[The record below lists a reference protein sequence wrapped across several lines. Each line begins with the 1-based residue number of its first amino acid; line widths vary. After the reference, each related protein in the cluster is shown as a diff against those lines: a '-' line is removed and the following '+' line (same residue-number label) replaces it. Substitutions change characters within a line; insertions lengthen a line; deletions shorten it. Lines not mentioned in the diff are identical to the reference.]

1 MFDTRDLGKFQQAF
15 LGVVTGAPP
24 ADHGLRIHHDTW
36 FFGLVDTLRNTFP
49 VMERVLGTES
59 FNALARDYIRRHPLQ
74 TPCLNA
80 YGEDMAA
87 FLRDRKPAWL
97 ADLAAF
103 EWATN
108 LAHHADDAV
117 PCGFEDLLTPD
128 GRCALHPSAG
138 ILWLEYDVLDL
149 DSGRMTDTPLLRPRS
164 ILVGRTNADAVIS
177 MPLGILEAE
186 FIARIGLHGSL
197 FAVLEQMMPDEAE
210 MQTLQALL
218 ARLVQTGLLIST

>member
-24 ADHGLRIHHDTW
+24 AERALRVHHDTW
-36 FFGLVDTLRNTFP
+36 FFGLIEALRNTFP
-49 VMERVLGTES
+49 VMGKVLGTES

-87 FLRDRKPAWL
+87 FLRHRDPAWL

-108 LAHHADDAV
+108 LAHHADDAT
-117 PCGFEDLLTPD
+117 PCGFDDLLTPD
-128 GRCALHPSAG
+128 GWCALHPSAG
-138 ILWLEYDVLDL
+138 VLWLEYDVLDL
-149 DSGRMTDTPLLRPRS
+149 HSGRSADAPGPRPQS
-164 ILVGRTNADAVIS
+164 ILVGRTNEDAVIS